1 MRKSKYYQRF
11 LVAVCFCLT
20 AYGVMAQKTLSI
32 KPSFGWVFPLSTIEQ
47 PSSSLQLSQSILFSP
62 QLGGALELD
71 PGKRW
76 RFSVGGYYSGYGMSY
91 KESRFA
97 QSDRGDM
104 LRVPL
109 GAHYSFAD
117 NIRVLNLDRTRYA
130 YLLLFRLYAI
140 AGLDFNYATTQVSSW
155 VSNGNLATTD
165 SVITVQQEAGK
176 GSRNL
181 AAGIG
186 FGIQFFDRADHDRLD
201 ISFYCSRGLGLL
213 AYQNILYHTR
223 NEHIRLLSRGSLVG
237 VNLSYPIRFN
247 L

>member
-1 MRKSKYYQRF
+1 
-11 LVAVCFCLT
+11 L
-20 AYGVMAQKTLSI
+20 
-32 KPSFGWVFPLSTIEQ
+32 
-47 PSSSLQLSQSILFSP
+47 ILFSP
-62 QLGGALELD
+62 QLGGDLQLD
-71 PGKRW
+71 PGNGW
-76 RFSVGGYYSGYGMSY
+76 RFSLGGYYSGYGMSY

-109 GAHYSFAD
+109 QTHYTFAN

-155 VSNGNLATTD
+155 VSNRYLSITD
-165 SVITVQQEAGK
+165 SLITVQQEAGK
-176 GSRNL
+176 GRSNL

-201 ISFYCSRGLGLL
+201 ISFYCNRGLSLL
-213 AYQNILYHTR
+213 AYQNILYHPR
-223 NEHIRLLSRGSLVG
+223 NEHIRLLSRGSLFG
-237 VNLSYPIRFN
+237 VNVSYPIRFN